1 MAEELARAASSD
13 QMLRNLKLTGLST
26 LQEGCVE
33 IYRRRKRLQEAL
45 VLQCL
50 FYTQYVAKATQALT
64 PKTEVRDTCGPC
76 VAGGWHHVL
85 LCCPH
90 TAALCL

>member
-13 QMLRNLKLTGLST
+13 QMLRNLKLTGVST
-26 LQEGCVE
+26 LQDGCVE

-64 PKTEVRDTCGPC
+64 PKTEVRGVRLPRRC
-76 VAGGWHHVL
+76 ARNGWL
-85 LCCPH
+85 LSVR
-90 TAALCL
+90 